1 MSTVLITGGTGM
13 IGQALTKS
21 LLKKGY
27 EVIVLTRN
35 KERQKPAGNI
45 IYANW
50 NIENGIIEKAAI
62 EKADYIVH
70 LAGASVAGKR
80 WTDKRKKEILESRTK
95 SGELIVKALQEI
107 PNNVKTIISASAIG
121 WYGADPQIPN
131 PNPFIEQDSADN
143 SFLGNTARQWEA
155 AIQPVRELGKRL
167 VIYRTG
173 IVLSNEG
180 GAYAEFKKPMKLGVA
195 SILGNGKQIL
205 SWIHIDDLVQLYIY
219 AIENEKLNDVY
230 NAAAPNPVSNKELI
244 KSMAKAK
251 GGFHITAY
259 VPEFVLKIM
268 LGEMS
273 IEILKSAT
281 VSNKKIEAAGYQF
294 IFPTIE
300 KALVNLNKKA
310 S

>member
-1 MSTVLITGGTGM
+1 M

-70 LAGASVAGKR
+70 LAGANVAGKR

-131 PNPFIEQDSADN
+131 PNPFIEQDPADN

-251 GGFHITAY
+251 GGFQIIAH
-259 VPEFVLKIM
+259 VPEFILEIM

-281 VSNKKIEAAGYQF
+281 VSNKKIESAGYQF

>member
-1 MSTVLITGGTGM
+1 
-13 IGQALTKS
+13 
-21 LLKKGY
+21 
-27 EVIVLTRN
+27 
-35 KERQKPAGNI
+35 
-45 IYANW
+45 
-50 NIENGIIEKAAI
+50 
-62 EKADYIVH
+62 
-70 LAGASVAGKR
+70 
-80 WTDKRKKEILESRTK
+80 
-95 SGELIVKALQEI
+95 
-107 PNNVKTIISASAIG
+107 
-121 WYGADPQIPN
+121 YGADPQIPN
-131 PNPFIEQDSADN
+131 PNPFTEPDPADN

-195 SILGNGKQIL
+195 SILGNGKQTL

-251 GGFHITAY
+251 GGFQIIAY
-259 VPEFVLKIM
+259 VPEFILEIM

-273 IEILKSAT
+273 IEVLKSAT

-300 KALVNLNKKA
+300 TALVNLNKKA